1 MADPILPT
9 EISALVRIR
18 KGEQTRS
25 VWTVHLPGWLA
36 QGWSPVA
43 GAADQGT
50 PATGRKGAATEAEPS
65 IPAALEPTA
74 PGSVAPA
81 EEEPRPRRGRRK
93 AAAAQKPE
101 EPTTQEATPSETESK
116 AEADPEKPTDPD
128 SEPEATA
135 EPDSALAAVA
145 GLPEDL
151 FDDPLA

>member
-1 MADPILPT
+1 MADPILPA

-18 KGEQTRS
+18 KGAQTRS

-36 QGWSPVA
+36 QGWNPVA
-43 GAADQGT
+43 GAVEPST
-50 PATGRKGAATEAEPS
+50 PAAAEP
-65 IPAALEPTA
+65 AAPV
-74 PGSVAPA
+74 SVAPA
-81 EEEPRPRRGRRK
+81 QEELRPRRGRRK

-116 AEADPEKPTDPD
+116 AEEEAEQPTAADTPP
-128 SEPEATA
+128 